1 MSNEIKEQSVE
12 ASIQKW
18 VGMILSY
25 WPWLIGSV
33 LVTLFIANVYL
44 RYSTPM
50 YHIRAKVLI
59 QDDKKSSGMSEADF
73 LEDLGL
79 GGKSNVDNEIEIFKS
94 RYLMQRVV
102 RDLQLN
108 IRYFTKGRFKTL
120 EAYEPK
126 PFTFTLLRSANDT
139 FRESYANYELEKV
152 KDGFILFDGSKYWKG
167 KWGTVL
173 TLSIGRA
180 FIDANSSVSW
190 PEGQK
195 FIIAASNVE
204 DVAMGYLSS
213 LDVALVNKQ
222 VSMINLMFNDAI
234 PKRGEIVLNKLVD
247 VYIRA
252 NVDDKNRIADSTMT
266 FIDERLKVVGEELRG
281 VERDKQDFMEANNVT
296 DINAQSSM
304 LLQSSN
310 DYAGQLTQQQVQL
323 NVVES
328 IEKYIVDN
336 NRRVIPANLT
346 AIQNPTFTSLIDKY
360 NALQLERERTL
371 MTTTEN
377 NPIIQSMDNQLDNL
391 RQDVKNNLASAKSN
405 IQIGINQLRSRAGN
419 IDAQIRSAPGKERV
433 FIDISRQQNIKQEL
447 YLFLLKK
454 REECAI
460 TKSATIANA
469 RVVDPAKADGM
480 AFSPNRSKTYMNAF
494 LLGLFLPIL
503 GIFLKEQL
511 NTKLIK
517 KSDITARTKTPIIAE
532 VGHNLGEKSVLV
544 EAGSKNVL
552 AEQFR
557 NLRTNLQFLLPN
569 PNEKVILLTST
580 MSGEGKSFIAS
591 NLASTLAISNKKVL
605 LIELDLRK
613 PKISKIFNITSPLGF
628 SNYIIGQAELKD
640 VIIPSG
646 VHDSL
651 FILPSGPIPPNP
663 AELLMTN
670 RMSSMIKELRQ
681 HFDYI
686 IVDTAPVGLVT
697 DAQIL
702 GGYVDATLYVVRQ
715 EYTFKQQ
722 IGLID
727 DLYKGKKLPSMC
739 VVVNDVKSAKN
750 AYGYGY
756 GYGYGY
762 SYGYGY
768 GDYSN
773 GYFEGAEGKG
783 LKGFINRTRKKL
795 GV

>member
-33 LVTLFIANVYL
+33 LITLFIANVYL

-59 QDDKKSSGMSEADF
+59 QDEKKSSGMSEADF

-126 PFTFTLLRSANDT
+126 PFTFTILRSANDT

-152 KDGFILFDGSKYWKG
+152 KGGFILFDGSKYWKG

-204 DVAMGYLSS
+204 DVAMGYLGS

-346 AIQNPTFTSLIDKY
+346 AVQNPTFTSLIDKY

-663 AELLMTN
+663 AELLMTS

-686 IVDTAPVGLVT
+686 IIDTAPVGLVT

-768 GDYSN
+768 GDYAN

-783 LKGFINRTRKKL
+783 LRGFINRTRKKL